1 MIRSFLAFELPTDIK
16 KIVAQVSK
24 EIRQLTLNVRW
35 VDVENIHLTI
45 VFMGN
50 INEQEIPH
58 MSQAI
63 EKVCLRYPPFHVS
76 LKSLGAFPNTRRPR
90 VIWLGLQ
97 GDTEKMSF
105 FKKALQK
112 HLKPFGIK
120 EEKRSFKPHLTLG
133 RFKNPGPVDSL
144 LDNFIGTYKDLSGP
158 ECPLNELILFKSDLK
173 PGGAEY
179 TKLKTWSLSGRE

>member
-58 MSQAI
+58 VSQAI
-63 EKVCLRYPPFHVS
+63 
-76 LKSLGAFPNTRRPR
+76 
-90 VIWLGLQ
+90 
-97 GDTEKMSF
+97 
-105 FKKALQK
+105 ALQ
-112 HLKPFGIK
+112 I
-120 EEKRSFKPHLTLG
+120 EAAI
-133 RFKNPGPVDSL
+133 
-144 LDNFIGTYKDLSGP
+144 IGGKIQP
-158 ECPLNELILFKSDLK
+158 C
-173 PGGAEY
+173 
-179 TKLKTWSLSGRE
+179 